1 MLRRSVALHSKDGHG
16 DMDCSR
22 LGSNMNE
29 EGSKMDRAEAD
40 AHFS

>member
-1 MLRRSVALHSKDGHG
+1 MLMRSVALHNKDGHDG
-16 DMDCSR
+16 RTSR